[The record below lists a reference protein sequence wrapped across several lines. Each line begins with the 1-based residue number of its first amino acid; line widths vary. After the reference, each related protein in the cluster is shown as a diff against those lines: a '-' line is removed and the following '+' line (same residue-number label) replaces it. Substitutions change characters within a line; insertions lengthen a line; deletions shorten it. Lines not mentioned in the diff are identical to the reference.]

1 MAKRDDRH
9 NEERQA
15 LLDGLART
23 RSGIARAYAGFN
35 GAADPELIESYVYEI
50 NALRARYGYLLRQ
63 VKALE
68 SGETPPSREGASYR
82 PKSVRLLTP
91 AGSGGDGK
99 EAAGWSGWWNISHW

>member
-1 MAKRDDRH
+1 MAKRERH
-9 NEERQA
+9 NEDRQT
-15 LLDGLART
+15 LLEGLERT
-23 RSGIARAYAGFN
+23 RSAIARAYAGFN

-50 NALRARYGYLLRQ
+50 NALQARYGYLLRQ

-68 SGETPPSREGASYR
+68 SGEVPPRREGAAYR
-82 PKSVRLLTP
+82 PAWPRLLTP